1 MSVPES
7 PNTAANEPTKK
18 RVSAFQDQSNIKPHW
33 LRING
38 AVRHSGISRAR
49 IYELIVVGHL
59 ETQFQL
65 AAKCN
70 AQIVA
75 AAAFGIVFLLL
86 ILAIAI
92 FIPAPTEFQYQVF
105 RITLALA
112 AAGVAA
118 MIPGILDVRIAPAIR
133 AGGAMAVFAVVYFYS
148 PAQLAVRE
156 IHLDPPTPSY
166 PYDGTSF
173 NTYPRTTTLRWLPVK
188 NATHYLVEVE

>member
-7 PNTAANEPTKK
+7 PNTAANEPTK
-18 RVSAFQDQSNIKPHW
+18 RVSGFQDPTNIQPHW

-59 ETQFQL
+59 GR
-65 AAKCN
+65 N

-75 AAAFGIVFLLL
+75 AAAFGKIILLL

-112 AAGVAA
+112 AASVAA
-118 MIPGILDVRIAPAIR
+118 MIPGILDVQIAPAIR
-133 AGGAMAVFAVVYFYS
+133 AGGAMAVFAVVYFFS
-148 PAQLAVRE
+148 PAQPLAVASQGE
-156 IHLDPPTPSY
+156 PHSN
-166 PYDGTSF
+166 F
-173 NTYPRTTTLRWLPVK
+173 
-188 NATHYLVEVE
+188 